1 MHVHIKM
8 PLPLVDSI
16 GDIKL
21 AVRLANGEIKV
32 GAKVST
38 TGVTS
43 YKSGKAQS
51 TTQCQKCYA
60 MDHWTYQCKNDRVYL
75 TRPSRTR
82 QLSKPSSNSERLQSP
97 IQRGE
102 SVIERLNARR
112 GLAEQ
117 ILMAKELAQNRK
129 RDGGAASSSS
139 SGSSSSSESE
149 SDSDDSS
156 SSSSGNSSSGSS
168 SSSDS
173 EDEDAPPK
181 KR

>member
-1 MHVHIKM
+1 M
-8 PLPLVDSI
+8 PLPSVDTL
-16 GDIKL
+16 GDIKP

-32 GAKVST
+32 GARVST
-38 TGVTS
+38 AGVTS

-60 MDHWTYQCKNDRVYL
+60 MGHWTYQCKNDRVYL

-82 QLSKPSSNSERLQSP
+82 QLAKPSSDAERLQAP
-97 IQRGE
+97 IQSGE

-112 GLAEQ
+112 GLAEK
-117 ILMAKELAQNRK
+117 ILLAKELARKRK
-129 RDGGAASSSS
+129 RDGAAASSSS
-139 SGSSSSSESE
+139 TSSSSS
-149 SDSDDSS
+149 D
-156 SSSSGNSSSGSS
+156 NSS

-173 EDEDAPPK
+173 EDEYAPPK